1 LNRVIS
7 VIILLLLYP
16 AINYGQ
22 SEKKFTLEIF
32 EQRISGELE
41 KFFYYP
47 DVNRNLQFVF
57 IVTAKN
63 DKEAINTRFITSV
76 IKKTAEKD
84 NIRYSFANNT
94 ESLSKDSNYYIIRI
108 NNFKLQTK
116 YPKFIKNKF
125 LGDKTLERDISGNIN
140 VDMQSADNSFSH
152 NENIIINYR
161 DVIEY
166 DTYES
171 YETAEYE
178 FTKAKPPKVSALE
191 SVIFPVLLVTIS
203 AAATILFF
211 TIRSK

>member
-1 LNRVIS
+1 MNRVIS